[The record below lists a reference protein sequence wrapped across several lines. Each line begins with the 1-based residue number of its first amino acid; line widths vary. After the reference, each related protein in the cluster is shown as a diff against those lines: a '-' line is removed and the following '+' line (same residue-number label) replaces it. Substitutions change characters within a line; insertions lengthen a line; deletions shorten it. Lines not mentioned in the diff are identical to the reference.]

1 MASRATASESK
12 SDEPRARLELIAPAI
27 VNCAV
32 GDSRDA
38 VLVNESDPPEKRV
51 KAFDQLWWENE
62 KHLRMPKAVNYPI
75 NYRRGMSWASHHCDA
90 ANVKFAEAIVANTAY
105 ISFGE
110 FMAATTKI
118 CTSFK
123 RFYGNGAHGGTS
135 HVGKKPV
142 GTKFVLVV
150 PFDMSKSN
158 IWVSLLM
165 WPELRDIVDDI
176 DFDITSVYN
185 RYIGRA
191 ASTGE
196 SKTLSSPVDRI
207 VCIICD
213 DCAYTGNQLLGYCAL
228 SAHRTEYQ
236 GRPKEPSAN
245 SLEWISWDREV
256 SAEVAR
262 IEANLTTDRFS
273 INLLIPYMSTHAQ
286 QNIADRRFLMIP
298 KDVQIFKLF
307 RERVNIHDFNQGAL
321 REFESTFQYHSNIAA
336 IYFDH
341 KIADAISTFNKVY
354 LLAPVFGCGN
364 LRKSVCFIDGCIRKC
379 DSVPDPVN
387 IYDVYINIEDI
398 LPKGDVC
405 PRTFYKSIKYTMNGK
420 PVVGLCLYNALSGNR
435 DSSADGRKK
444 R

>member
-1 MASRATASESK
+1 MASPQEK
-12 SDEPRARLELIAPAI
+12 SNDRVEEPQQSRARRGLEFVQPTII
-27 VNCAV
+27 NCAV
-32 GDSRDA
+32 GDSREA

-51 KAFDQLWWENE
+51 KAFDQLQQENK
-62 KHLRMPKAVNYPI
+62 KHLQMPKAVNYPI
-75 NYRRGMSWASHHCDA
+75 NYRRGMSWAAHHCDTA
-90 ANVKFAEAIVANTAY
+90 SAKFAEAIVANTVY

-110 FMAATTKI
+110 FLSAILKI
-118 CTSFK
+118 CASFK
-123 RFYGNGAHGGTS
+123 HFYLTG
-135 HVGKKPV
+135 GKKPP
-142 GTKFVLVV
+142 GTKFILVV

-185 RYIGRA
+185 RYIGRNN
-191 ASTGE
+191 
-196 SKTLSSPVDRI
+196 SKEVKERI

-213 DCAYTGNQLLGYCAL
+213 DCAYTGNQLLGYCML
-228 SAHRTEYQ
+228 NAHRTEYP
-236 GRPKEPSAN
+236 GKPKEPSSN
-245 SLEWISWDREV
+245 SIEWIAWDREV
-256 SAEVAR
+256 TAEIAR
-262 IEANLTTDRFS
+262 IESNLSSNSFS

-364 LRKSVCFIDGCIRKC
+364 LRKSVCFIDGCIGKC
-379 DSVPDPVN
+379 NKKDGIPDPVN
-387 IYDVYINIEDI
+387 IYDVYINIEDV
-398 LPKGDVC
+398 LPKGDAC
-405 PRTFYKSIKYTMNGK
+405 PSTFYKSINYTINGK
-420 PVVGLCLYNALSGNR
+420 PVTGLCLYNALSSGR
-435 DSSADGRKK
+435 QDTAGDRKK
-444 R
+444 K